1 MAFYLRWH
9 FKARFWHHKNHTGRG
24 LKTKLIFIFMTHF
37 WDRLS
42 DKFFNNIT
50 DETTRFV
57 LENASLSL
65 CQNCVESR
73 WKEIIRVLK
82 VLWWLSSVLFLALS
96 RVSRENNNSTK
107 ASILFGLTCK
117 WILYLHSHVAD
128 FRLKFWQRVGFFQVP
143 SFLRANKEQQTSI
156 FCT

>member
-1 MAFYLRWH
+1 
-9 FKARFWHHKNHTGRG
+9 
-24 LKTKLIFIFMTHF
+24 MTHF

-57 LENASLSL
+57 LGNASLSL
-65 CQNCVESR
+65 CQNCVESCR
-73 WKEIIRVLK
+73 KEMIRVLK
-82 VLWWLSSVLFLALS
+82 LLWWLSSVLFLALS

-107 ASILFGLTCK
+107 GSILFGLTCK

-128 FRLKFWQRVGFFQVP
+128 FRLKFWQRVGFSKSLHFY
-143 SFLRANKEQQTSI
+143 EQTKNSKPQYFAHSI
-156 FCT
+156 TYNEYFGWEAKIYKS